1 MIEVTLNDEDRI
13 EWALKAFK
21 RKMQR
26 SGILQDLR
34 QKRHYTKP
42 SEARKLKAAAARRRR
57 AANARRRART

>member
-42 SEARKLKAAAARRRR
+42 SAARKLKAAAARRRR

>member
-34 QKRHYTKP
+34 QKRFYTKP

-57 AANARRRART
+57 ATSARRRARS